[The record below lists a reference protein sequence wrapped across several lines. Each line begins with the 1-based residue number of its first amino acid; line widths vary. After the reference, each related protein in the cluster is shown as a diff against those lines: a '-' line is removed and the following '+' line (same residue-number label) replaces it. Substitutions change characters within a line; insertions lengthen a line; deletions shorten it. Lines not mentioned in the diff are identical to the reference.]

1 MLYAFVKAPIAPLY
15 LRPESPCELADEALC
30 GWRVEVL
37 EQLPGGWC
45 QVKTHYRYTGF
56 TRLDCL
62 TTPCRRG
69 RPSPAAGR
77 TGPRRW

>member
-37 EQLPGGWC
+37 EQLPGGLC
-45 QVKTHYRYTGF
+45 QVKTHYR
-56 TRLDCL
+56 
-62 TTPCRRG
+62 
-69 RPSPAAGR
+69 
-77 TGPRRW
+77 